1 MYISQL
7 LLPFLF
13 APLIYLVIIL
23 YVDSVVL
30 SRVFCK
36 RIIKIERM

>member
-1 MYISQL
+1 MYILLL

-23 YVDSVVL
+23 YVDNVVL
-30 SRVFCK
+30 SRAFYK
-36 RIIKIERM
+36 IISKILN